1 VQSGEFWV
9 ANWVGKTTRAHRITT
24 PRLHLAGPQQC
35 TVLKPPQGT
44 LRTARTATSLDLVR
58 MILERAGKAA
68 AADPDEAIR
77 SVLLGF
83 VRRNWR
89 TAPYFDVRLGV
100 GRIDAKGP
108 LGVPYA

>member
-1 VQSGEFWV
+1 
-9 ANWVGKTTRAHRITT
+9 
-24 PRLHLAGPQQC
+24 
-35 TVLKPPQGT
+35 VLKPPQET

-83 VRRNWR
+83 VRRNRR
-89 TAPYFDVRLGV
+89 TAPYFDVTPERMQN
-100 GRIDAKGP
+100 
-108 LGVPYA
+108 